1 MGMRLEERD
10 FFTFRDALRE
20 RQSTSSLGFILI
32 LSLFVN
38 AVLFLLTYVVVYDY
52 SIYPNKEKIFR
63 IHLYL
68 TVTLSLLSLVFGLPI
83 VYKRF
88 ERIQYFL
95 SIIVSQ
101 NIFGVFPLI
110 MALLAIGRVHGIEQ
124 SNLLTITALALSGGG
139 LVFVVTTIR
148 LFILLNRGEYRA
160 DSRKDIMRKK
170 WEDIIRGKSTIII
183 ALGVGTSL
191 IIQYLFRYIPIRDF
205 DLILIGTL
213 CIIIFMTMLFVLP
226 EQLVILYCKFRFE
239 SFNHNRKG
247 NLKPFGYK
255 AQREKKKS
263 STATNQRNFFEEFSI
278 KKRACPVHAPFTMD

>member
-10 FFTFRDALRE
+10 FFTFRDALQE

-32 LSLFVN
+32 LSIFLN
-38 AVLFLLTYVVVYDY
+38 AVMFLLAYVVVYDY
-52 SIYPNKEKIFR
+52 SIYPNKEKIFK
-63 IHLYL
+63 IHLYS
-68 TVTLSLLSLVFGLPI
+68 VVILSLLSLIFGLPI

-110 MALLAIGRVHGIEQ
+110 MALFAIGRVHGIEQ

-191 IIQYLFRYIPIRDF
+191 IIQYLFRFIPLRDF
-205 DLILIGTL
+205 DIIFIGTL
-213 CIIIFMTMLFVLP
+213 CITIFMTMLFVLP
-226 EQLVILYCKFRFE
+226 EQLVILYCKFRYE

-247 NLKPFGYK
+247 NLKPFGFK
-255 AQREKKKS
+255 PQQKKK
-263 STATNQRNFFEEFSI
+263 
-278 KKRACPVHAPFTMD
+278 KKQYSAKPKKLF